1 MFSHARGAAWS
12 ALEGYGRDMKA
23 GRERRHERA
32 RAEYAV
38 RFTREEWASR
48 DLASHGLTV
57 DVSQAGMAFHCSERL
72 DAGAFLR
79 VTCAMLWGEE
89 SRPARVVYCN
99 KTEGTNYRV
108 GVALEVR
115 EGERRAPGPRKEEK
129 RASHLDKFFTCAKG
143 NTVECPNS
151 DNSFMRLARN
161 LPEGNHSVSM
171 VDFIKDAALLCL
183 SCPSYAP
190 VTEAG

>member
-48 DLASHGLTV
+48 DLASHGLT
-57 DVSQAGMAFHCSERL
+57 
-72 DAGAFLR
+72 
-79 VTCAMLWGEE
+79 TCAMLWGEE

-115 EGERRAPGPRKEEK
+115 EGERRAPGPRKEGK